1 MAKAIA
7 FSFTRENLRNLKTL
21 CLLTLLKQI
30 TRTADLT
37 GQFIKYMALFRHHIE
52 AQFCIINCEMREN
65 IWEEGL

>member
-7 FSFTRENLRNLKTL
+7 FSFIRGNLKNLKTL

-37 GQFIKYMALFRHHIE
+37 E
-52 AQFCIINCEMREN
+52 
-65 IWEEGL
+65 